1 MAGGKETP
9 RQKMI
14 GMMYLVL
21 TALLALNVST
31 TVIEKFIFI
40 NDSLERANASATN
53 RNISTTNNIKEK
65 VNKSKNESE
74 KAILV
79 AAERIRSA
87 TEEINQKMEALK
99 DTFVIITGGYEEGH
113 EGSNAHLLG
122 KTDYDKVG
130 HFMMPVEEGGQ
141 GRGAVLRKELEGYIG
156 LLNSTMKSFEK
167 EGITV
172 PQFENIAKDAE
183 EDEIYKHDP
192 NQAGKKFSQLAF
204 ENSPTPAGMATLSE
218 FQAQVLSYETEALK
232 FLAERVGAGNVEI
245 NEIVPMVL
253 PVSQYVVAGSK
264 YQADMFI
271 AASTSSTVPP
281 TMTKDGEPLVVS
293 GNKGKVEFVA
303 RASNNEYNKDGY
315 AQKSFEAKITVKNRD
330 GQDTTFTDTITYY
343 VIKPIIQVQSQSVN
357 ALYLNC
363 GNELEVTVPGL
374 GASYNPSFT
383 AKGGLAIKGGS
394 GGQVTIVPRSSK
406 VTLTVS
412 NSGSLIGSRDFA
424 VKRIPA
430 PEVQAFIGNRPVNLK
445 TGIPAKTP
453 RIDLKAIADESFAK
467 FLPKDANFR
476 VTGAEVT
483 LVRAGIGGQSIRVN
497 GPVVNLGPIAAQA
510 RKGDNLVIEI
520 KKVARANFRK
530 EIEDFPNFTGKFITI
545 PLR

>member
-40 NDSLERANASATN
+40 NDSLERANAAAEN
-53 RNISTTNNIKEK
+53 RNVSTTSSIQDKVSKSNNEAEK
-65 VNKSKNESE
+65 Q
-74 KAILV
+74 ILD
-79 AAERIRSA
+79 AAKQIRNA
-87 TEEINQKMEALK
+87 TEILNKEMDVLK
-99 DTFVIITGGYEEGH
+99 DTFIIITGGYLEGK
-113 EGSNAHLLG
+113 EKTNANIAG

-130 HFMMPVEEGGQ
+130 NYMMPIEEGGS
-141 GRGAVLRKELEGYIG
+141 GRGAVLRKDLEDYIAF
-156 LLNSTMKSFEK
+156 LNTTLSKFNTENV
-167 EGITV
+167 TAPV
-172 PQFENIAKDAE
+172 FENIAKDAE
-183 EDEIYKHDP
+183 EDEIYKHDE
-192 NQAGKKFSQLAF
+192 NQKGKKFSQLAF

-232 FLAERVGAGNVEI
+232 FLADRVGAGSIEI
-245 NEIVPMVL
+245 NTIEPMVL

-264 YQADMFI
+264 YQAEMFI
-271 AASTSSTVPP
+271 AASTSSVVPP
-281 TMTKDGEPLVVS
+281 TMTLDGNPLEVS
-293 GNKGKVEFVA
+293 GNRGKVEFTA
-303 RASNNEYNKDGY
+303 RASNNEYSKDGY
-315 AQKSFEAKITVKNRD
+315 AEKSFEAKITVQNRD
-330 GQDTTFTDTITYY
+330 GQDTTFTENITYY
-343 VIKPIIQVQSQSVN
+343 VIKPVIQVQSQSVN

-363 GNELEVTVPGL
+363 GNELTVTVPGL
-374 GASYNPSFT
+374 GSNYNPSFT
-383 AKGGLAIKGGS
+383 AKGGVAVKGGS
-394 GGQVTIVPRSSK
+394 GGQVTIVPKSSK

-412 NSGSLIGSRDFA
+412 NSGSLIGSRVFN
-424 VKRIPA
+424 VRRIPA
-430 PEVQAFIGNRPVNLK
+430 PEIQAFIGNRAVNLK

-453 RIDLKAIADESFAK
+453 RIDLKAIADESFQK

-476 VTGAEVT
+476 VTGAEIT